1 MAIFWSSFILIKN
14 LIKCTFLCNC
24 QSCQCRILFMKWLTQ
39 CLHSYFL
46 LIIFIYTLF
55 IHEFLFI
62 INKMFPY
69 RHSFPRVLLSSA
81 LCRCGY
87 WSASFLR
94 AACAQTMKA
103 FMGLLTWGLLFRD
116 PFPLTGM
123 GTKDQSYPLRTWET
137 ASRMQAGNRSSSSE
151 SSFLPKPASRDPWPS
166 EPVGEDGAS
175 ESDSSWDMELFVPDG
190 LHGWSPTHLSC
201 SSVIFNI
208 ISSAPWGWKSEN
220 VIFNLKTKMKCYT
233 EFKRAARWPVRLLR
247 TVRHSKFLLTI
258 SINTSPLFSFCFP
271 VCLSSLVLFS

>member
-1 MAIFWSSFILIKN
+1 MIPRKTSRKTRTKRCFLSWFVQKIYLFQNHFTKHNKKKSYNIRIMSVFKTPATASRWPECPFVFFMLLYTYIKYSWISLHPN
-14 LIKCTFLCNC
+14 LHTQIYI
-24 QSCQCRILFMKWLTQ
+24 ILFEIYIF
-39 CLHSYFL
+39 SY
-46 LIIFIYTLF
+46 
-55 IHEFLFI
+55 
-62 INKMFPY
+62 
-69 RHSFPRVLLSSA
+69 RQSFPRVLLSSA

-94 AACAQTMKA
+94 AACAQTMNA

-116 PFPLTGM
+116 PFPLTGI
-123 GTKDQSYPLRTWET
+123 GTKDQSYPFRTWET
-137 ASRMQAGNRSSSSE
+137 ASRIHAGNLSSSSE

-208 ISSAPWGWKSEN
+208 ICSVLWK
-220 VIFNLKTKMKCYT
+220 
-233 EFKRAARWPVRLLR
+233 W
-247 TVRHSKFLLTI
+247 KFRCCHW
-258 SINTSPLFSFCFP
+258 S
-271 VCLSSLVLFS
+271 SSLHQIGQCAFARVAPK

>member
-1 MAIFWSSFILIKN
+1 MPKSVAM
-14 LIKCTFLCNC
+14 T
-24 QSCQCRILFMKWLTQ
+24 TQ
-39 CLHSYFL
+39 CPFFKNINLHTLYLIPAFMMNFK
-46 LIIFIYTLF
+46 IIFS
-55 IHEFLFI
+55 
-62 INKMFPY
+62 Y

-94 AACAQTMKA
+94 AACAQTMNA
-103 FMGLLTWGLLFRD
+103 FMGLLTWGLLFSD

-123 GTKDQSYPLRTWET
+123 GTKDQSYPFRTWET

-151 SSFLPKPASRDPWPS
+151 SSFLPKPVSRDPWPS

-190 LHGWSPTHLSC
+190 LHGWSLTHLSC

-208 ISSAPWGWKSEN
+208 FSSAP
-220 VIFNLKTKMKCYT
+220 
-233 EFKRAARWPVRLLR
+233 
-247 TVRHSKFLLTI
+247 
-258 SINTSPLFSFCFP
+258 
-271 VCLSSLVLFS
+271 